1 MKSVRGP
8 LGTGISLSQDNICF
22 DTPPIGHAE
31 TNTWQSLSM
40 NISNRNIDP
49 GEIAHFDDHAVDW
62 WDPKGPLK
70 ALHDINPIRLQY
82 IENRIGIAGKSFL
95 DVGCGGG
102 ILSESLARSGGYV
115 TGIDMTDS
123 ALNAAREHNKKTSET
138 VTYRRITVEAFLE
151 ETPNQFDNITC
162 MELLEHVPRPSSV
175 LKACAQLLKPGGNMF
190 VATVNRTWTAYLL
203 VILAAEHLLSIV
215 RKGTHTYE
223 NFVRPDEI
231 DDWATDAGLRT
242 MDLSGFLY
250 NPFTGG
256 TRLTA
261 FTKMNY
267 LMHLRKI

>member
-1 MKSVRGP
+1 MKV
-8 LGTGISLSQDNICF
+8 
-22 DTPPIGHAE
+22 
-31 TNTWQSLSM
+31 
-40 NISNRNIDP
+40 SNRNIDP

-62 WDPKGPLK
+62 WDRTGPLK

-102 ILSESLARSGGYV
+102 ILSESLALSGGCV
-115 TGIDMTDS
+115 TGIDMTES
-123 ALNAAREHNKKTSET
+123 ALDAAREHIQQTSEK
-138 VTYRRITVEAFLE
+138 VTYRRITVEALLE
-151 ETPNQFDNITC
+151 ETQNHFDSITC

-175 LKACAQLLKPGGNMF
+175 LSACAQLLKPGGNMF

-203 VILAAEHLLSIV
+203 VILAAEHLLSVV

-231 DDWATDAGLRT
+231 VKWATDIGMRV
-242 MDLSGFLY
+242 MDLSGFFY
-250 NPFTGG
+250 NPFTGN
-256 TRLTA
+256 TRLTS